1 LPGAVELL
9 RRDVHEQI
17 IAGHYFGK

>member
-17 IAGHYFGK
+17 IAGDYFGQ